1 MLKIL
6 TPYGKKNKEKCMN
19 IRTHGG
25 ISHSLVGI
33 PIEVINGVESIAEL
47 KALNEM
53 AADSSGL
60 IHGGFTFGLADYA
73 AMLAVNHPNVVL
85 GSAQA
90 RFMAPVKIGE
100 TMMAHAKVIKTD
112 GKKSKVNVEVN
123 VDEQKVFTGV
133 FTCYSLEK
141 HILLKR

>member
-1 MLKIL
+1 
-6 TPYGKKNKEKCMN
+6 MN
-19 IRTHGG
+19 IRTHRG
-25 ISHSLVGI
+25 ISHSLVGT
-33 PIEVINGVESIAEL
+33 PIEAINGVESIVEL
-47 KALNEM
+47 KAINEM

-100 TMMAHAKVIKTD
+100 TMRAHAKVIKTD
-112 GKKSKVNVEVN
+112 GKKSEVNVEVN
-123 VDEQKVFTGV
+123 VGEQKVFTGV
-133 FTCYSLEK
+133 FTCYSLEE
-141 HILLKR
+141 HVLLKQ